1 MKEPKIWKSEKY
13 KIHNDYIL
21 LSFLNT
27 ESNNVELQKIQPDFW
42 KIKGNKIIKKMHVHL
57 NHVEMRYKEDEKSGH
72 QYGVWGISYFPTG
85 KDYGCCGFGVTFIP
99 ADEMMRT
106 EWNSILLDKDDF
118 DALVKQGLI

>member
-21 LSFLNT
+21 LNFLSA
-27 ESNNVELQKIQPDFW
+27 ESNNVELQKLQPTFW

-57 NHVEMRYKEDEKSGH
+57 NSVELEIKENEPDNH
-72 QYGVWGISYFPTG
+72 NYGIWGISYSPAG
-85 KDYGCCGFGVTFIP
+85 KDKGCCGFGVTFIP
-99 ADEMMRT
+99 ANEEKRT
-106 EWNSILLDKDDF
+106 EWDSILLDKDTF